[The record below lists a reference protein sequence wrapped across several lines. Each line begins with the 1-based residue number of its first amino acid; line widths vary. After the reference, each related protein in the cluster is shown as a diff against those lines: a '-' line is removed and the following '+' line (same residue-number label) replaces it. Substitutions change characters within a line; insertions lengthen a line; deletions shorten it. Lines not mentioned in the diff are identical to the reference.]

1 MNENVNQP
9 KQDST
14 EASNTFPS
22 VSGSLSNQ
30 DPLSSAESPYEET
43 HIPYLPLPSESQQQP
58 SPALGVGDSKGA
70 DNPSPSLSEDT
81 ATTSPGRSGV
91 GVLIGIVLGA
101 ILGGVFGHV
110 TGGSPL
116 MWGSIGAVV
125 GGVIALLAY
134 VVSKEEVPWL
144 LGEGL
149 FAGLGEGFDCCLTSV
164 ILVISSVVTI
174 SGLVLWLN

>member
-1 MNENVNQP
+1 
-9 KQDST
+9 
-14 EASNTFPS
+14 
-22 VSGSLSNQ
+22 
-30 DPLSSAESPYEET
+30 
-43 HIPYLPLPSESQQQP
+43 
-58 SPALGVGDSKGA
+58 
-70 DNPSPSLSEDT
+70 
-81 ATTSPGRSGV
+81 
-91 GVLIGIVLGA
+91 
-101 ILGGVFGHV
+101 
-110 TGGSPL
+110 